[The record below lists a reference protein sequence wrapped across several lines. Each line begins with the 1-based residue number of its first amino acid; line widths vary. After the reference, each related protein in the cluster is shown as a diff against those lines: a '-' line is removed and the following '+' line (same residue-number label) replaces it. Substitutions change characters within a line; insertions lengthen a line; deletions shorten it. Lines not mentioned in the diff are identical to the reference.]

1 MNAKV
6 VRLVLS
12 MVLATLPSV
21 SSETLR
27 AQAPGATLSGTITD
41 DSGRVLPHATIVLKN
56 TVTGQSA
63 EVQSDSSGRYS
74 VRGLTPGDYEVSVSA
89 AGFAPKVAGV
99 TLVQGTGQILNV
111 SLSRPSANAM
121 EPSLSDLGFPPNET
135 RGSAQ
140 EQARLDRRSHM
151 LKMHQRLGLITAA
164 PLVATVITG
173 TFAGGRSTSS
183 TDRNVH
189 MALGSITAGLYF
201 TSAYYAVFAP
211 KISGV
216 QTHGPIRLHKTLAW
230 VHGAGMILTPMLGA
244 MAYEQRSRGERV
256 HGIAGA
262 HSAVGVVTAAAYGAA
277 ILSVSVKF

>member
-41 DSGRVLPHATIVLKN
+41 DSGRVLPHARIVLKN

-63 EVQSDSSGRYS
+63 EVQSDSSGSYS
-74 VRGLTPGDYEVSVSA
+74 VLALTPGDYEVSVSA

>member
-6 VRLVLS
+6 VRFVLSLVL
-12 MVLATLPSV
+12 VTLPFV

-27 AQAPGATLSGTITD
+27 AQAAGATLSGTITD
-41 DSGRVLPHATIVLKN
+41 ASGSVLPHAKIHIKN
-56 TVTGQSA
+56 TVTGQST
-63 EVQSDSSGRYS
+63 EVQSDSSGNYS
-74 VRGLTPGDYEVSVSA
+74 VQGLIPGDYEISVSVP
-89 AGFAPKVAGV
+89 GFSPKVAGV
-99 TLVQGTGQILNV
+99 TLVQGMGQILNL
-111 SLSRPSANAM
+111 SLSKSSANPK
-121 EPSLSDLGFPPNET
+121 EPSLSDLGFPPSET
-135 RGSAQ
+135 RGSTQ

-151 LKMHQRLGLITAA
+151 LKVHQRLGLITAA

-211 KISGV
+211 KVPGV
-216 QTHGPIRLHKTLAW
+216 QVHGPIRLHKTLAW
-230 VHGAGMILTPMLGA
+230 IHGAGMILTPILGA